1 MAVAHSSRMTPSS
14 SPRMDSLTAST
25 SCPCSRKAVRL
36 NFGNPEKLNSEIVY
50 DPDLN
55 DGVVLNIAPPWE
67 LVPWKVA
74 KSYWA
79 KNRVVP

>member
-1 MAVAHSSRMTPSS
+1 
-14 SPRMDSLTAST
+14 MDSLTAST

-74 KSYWA
+74 KSYWEELPEG
-79 KNRVVP
+79 KYEWSSMGKLPP